1 MAKKEKDN
9 KEIKPAA
16 TGRVEN
22 REISNELQESYLD
35 YAMSVII
42 SRALPDV
49 RDGLKPVH
57 RRILWTMREAGLTH
71 GAKFRKSAT
80 VVGDVLG
87 KYHPHGDVAVY
98 DALVRMTQDFS
109 LRYPLVEGQGNFGCF
124 TKDTKVKLTDGR
136 DLSFGELIE
145 EHQQGKK
152 NYTYTVNG
160 TGLISIAEIKN
171 PRLTIKSAGLVRV
184 VLDNGQEIRCTP
196 NHRFMLRDGCYKEAR
211 DLRPQESLMPLYERL
226 STKTD
231 RLNRADY
238 LLINQ
243 NKTNE
248 WVPAHHLAD
257 NYNLTI
263 GKYSKGAGRVRH
275 HVDFNKLNNS
285 PDNITRL
292 QWGEHWQIH
301 YKQAADQHKNPE
313 YRNKIAEGRKAFW
326 SNPKHRES
334 YAQRISERN
343 LNNWRDPKYRE
354 KMRAILSKVNKDYI
368 KNHPEK
374 RLELSKRATE
384 TLKRLWQNTEYR
396 KLFHDKIV
404 AANKKRV
411 TNNTGKVKFLK
422 ICREVF
428 EKYNTL
434 SRKLYEQLRNAV
446 YGYGRATSWETG
458 INKYYEGN
466 SKTLLQDLTKNHK
479 VKKVEFLDRKEG
491 VYDLTIDKSHNFALA
506 AGVFVHNSID
516 GDSAAAYR
524 YTEARLAKI
533 ADEMLADIEKET
545 VDWRP
550 NYDGTRQEPKVLP
563 AKLPN
568 LLLNGSVGIAVG
580 MATNIPPHNLGE
592 VADAII
598 HLADNPKATSHELME
613 FVQGPDFPTGGVMYD
628 RKAIVEAYTSGRGA
642 ITTRGLAEIKES
654 KHTSSGREEF
664 VIEITEIPYQVN
676 KSELIIKIAELITE
690 KRIEG
695 IRDVRD
701 ESGKDGISIII
712 ELKPNV
718 PPQKILNQ
726 LYKFTDLQKDFHL
739 NMLALAGGLQPEVMS
754 LRDVLVAYLAH
765 RNEVV
770 RRRTQFELTKAE
782 ERAHILTGLAKALSI
797 IDKVIATIK
806 KSADREDAK
815 KNLIKNF
822 KFSDRQA
829 DAILEMKLQALANLE
844 RKKIEDELAEKKKLI
859 AELTALL
866 KSPAKILKVVKDELM
881 DVKTRFNNPRRT
893 KVVAGGLKE
902 FREEDLIP
910 QEETIIT
917 LSQAGYIKR
926 LPPASFKT
934 QGRGGKGLIGSD
946 VNEDDFLTHFTAAN
960 THDNVLF
967 FTDRGRVFQTKVY
980 EIPAGTRTSKGK
992 PIHNFLEIPVE
1003 EKISALITYEKTSDG
1018 NLIMVTKKGL
1028 VKKTSLKGFDNV
1040 RRTGIIAIGLKKDDQ
1055 LNWVRLSPG
1064 GDDVI
1069 ITTALGQSIRFQEAK
1084 VRAMGRTAAG
1094 VRAIKLKG
1102 KDQVASMDLIPKGA
1116 KDSRLLVVMA
1126 NGYGKQTPLSQY
1138 KTQGRGGSGIKTAA
1152 ITAKTGQ
1159 LVAAAVLG
1167 AEEEVLALSTKG
1179 QIIRTQLA
1187 TIRKAS
1193 RATQGVRIM
1202 TLDSG
1207 DKVAGIVIL

>member
-109 LRYPLVEGQGNFGCF
+109 LRYPLVEGQGNFG
-124 TKDTKVKLTDGR
+124 
-136 DLSFGELIE
+136 
-145 EHQQGKK
+145 
-152 NYTYTVNG
+152 
-160 TGLISIAEIKN
+160 
-171 PRLTIKSAGLVRV
+171 
-184 VLDNGQEIRCTP
+184 
-196 NHRFMLRDGCYKEAR
+196 
-211 DLRPQESLMPLYERL
+211 
-226 STKTD
+226 
-231 RLNRADY
+231 
-238 LLINQ
+238 
-243 NKTNE
+243 
-248 WVPAHHLAD
+248 
-257 NYNLTI
+257 
-263 GKYSKGAGRVRH
+263 
-275 HVDFNKLNNS
+275 
-285 PDNITRL
+285 
-292 QWGEHWQIH
+292 
-301 YKQAADQHKNPE
+301 
-313 YRNKIAEGRKAFW
+313 
-326 SNPKHRES
+326 
-334 YAQRISERN
+334 
-343 LNNWRDPKYRE
+343 
-354 KMRAILSKVNKDYI
+354 
-368 KNHPEK
+368 
-374 RLELSKRATE
+374 
-384 TLKRLWQNTEYR
+384 
-396 KLFHDKIV
+396 
-404 AANKKRV
+404 
-411 TNNTGKVKFLK
+411 
-422 ICREVF
+422 
-428 EKYNTL
+428 
-434 SRKLYEQLRNAV
+434 
-446 YGYGRATSWETG
+446 
-458 INKYYEGN
+458 
-466 SKTLLQDLTKNHK
+466 
-479 VKKVEFLDRKEG
+479 
-491 VYDLTIDKSHNFALA
+491 
-506 AGVFVHNSID
+506 SID

-770 RRRTQFELTKAE
+770 RRRTQFDLTKAE
-782 ERAHILTGLAKALSI
+782 ERAHILRS
-797 IDKVIATIK
+797 
-806 KSADREDAK
+806 
-815 KNLIKNF
+815 
-822 KFSDRQA
+822 
-829 DAILEMKLQALANLE
+829 
-844 RKKIEDELAEKKKLI
+844 
-859 AELTALL
+859 
-866 KSPAKILKVVKDELM
+866 
-881 DVKTRFNNPRRT
+881 
-893 KVVAGGLKE
+893 
-902 FREEDLIP
+902 EE
-910 QEETIIT
+910 
-917 LSQAGYIKR
+917 
-926 LPPASFKT
+926 
-934 QGRGGKGLIGSD
+934 
-946 VNEDDFLTHFTAAN
+946 H
-960 THDNVLF
+960 
-967 FTDRGRVFQTKVY
+967 
-980 EIPAGTRTSKGK
+980 
-992 PIHNFLEIPVE
+992 
-1003 EKISALITYEKTSDG
+1003 
-1018 NLIMVTKKGL
+1018 
-1028 VKKTSLKGFDNV
+1028 
-1040 RRTGIIAIGLKKDDQ
+1040 
-1055 LNWVRLSPG
+1055 
-1064 GDDVI
+1064 
-1069 ITTALGQSIRFQEAK
+1069 
-1084 VRAMGRTAAG
+1084 
-1094 VRAIKLKG
+1094 
-1102 KDQVASMDLIPKGA
+1102 
-1116 KDSRLLVVMA
+1116 
-1126 NGYGKQTPLSQY
+1126 
-1138 KTQGRGGSGIKTAA
+1138 
-1152 ITAKTGQ
+1152 
-1159 LVAAAVLG
+1159 
-1167 AEEEVLALSTKG
+1167 
-1179 QIIRTQLA
+1179 
-1187 TIRKAS
+1187 
-1193 RATQGVRIM
+1193 
-1202 TLDSG
+1202 
-1207 DKVAGIVIL
+1207 